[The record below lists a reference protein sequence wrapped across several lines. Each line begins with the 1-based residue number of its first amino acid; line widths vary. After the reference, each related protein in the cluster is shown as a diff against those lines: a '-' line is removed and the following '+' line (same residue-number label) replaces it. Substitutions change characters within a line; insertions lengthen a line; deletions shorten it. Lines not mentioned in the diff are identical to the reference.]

1 MSSTITVR
9 IEDASKVQLDILAR
23 STRRT
28 KSWLAAQAI
37 EAYLK
42 REAAEIQAIEEA
54 IKEANK
60 SDAIKYDH
68 ETVMAWLM
76 SWGTPNE
83 VPSPRTSCK

>member
-9 IEDASKVQLDILAR
+9 IDDASKVQLDILAR

-42 REAAEIQAIEEA
+42 REAAEIDNL
-54 IKEANK
+54 KCR
-60 SDAIKYDH
+60 Y
-68 ETVMAWLM
+68 
-76 SWGTPNE
+76 G
-83 VPSPRTSCK
+83 